1 MADST
6 GSYIVKAL
14 KPRERRFVDE
24 FFQDFQALP
33 AAIRAG
39 YSEKDTGIGTRLL
52 SRPHIADEVRRR
64 VIEQQSRMQ
73 IKADDLRR
81 FHASIVWD
89 PREPAQGGPTKTE
102 RIAAATQLG
111 KLMGLYVERHLH
123 SDASLEELLA
133 AARDVKPSAPEPETL
148 Q

>member
-81 FHASIVWD
+81 FHASMY
-89 PREPAQGGPTKTE
+89 
-102 RIAAATQLG
+102 AAAAA
-111 KLMGLYVERHLH
+111 
-123 SDASLEELLA
+123 SDCS
-133 AARDVKPSAPEPETL
+133 STS
-148 Q
+148 QSGS